1 MKTFFYLIVAWL
13 TISTGFCQ
21 SGKEFLD
28 SGREKIKLHNY
39 GEAITDFSKA
49 IEIEPQ
55 NADAL
60 FLRGTLKFIIDDGP
74 GAIADL
80 DKALEIVSGLNSV
93 VDNQNR
99 MGKETGV
106 KTMNKVIT
114 NNSCI
119 YCHMGYIKAKLD
131 DPLEAISWYNK
142 AIEAN
147 PKRGETWYRRG
158 IVELLTGKKENAC
171 LDLNKAKELGFK
183 QADEALK
190 NYCP

>member
-1 MKTFFYLIVAWL
+1 MKTLFYLIVPWL

-39 GEAITDFSKA
+39 GAAITDFSKA
-49 IEIEPQ
+49 IEIDPQ

-60 FLRGTLKFIIDDGP
+60 FLRGTLKFIIDDSS
-74 GAIADL
+74 GAIEDL
-80 DKALEIVSGLNSV
+80 DKALKIGSGVNTV
-93 VDNQNR
+93 
-99 MGKETGV
+99 
-106 KTMNKVIT
+106 NKVIT

-119 YCHMGYIKAKLD
+119 YCHLGYIKAKLD

-158 IVELLTGKKENAC
+158 IVELLIGKRENGC
-171 LDLNKAKELGFK
+171 IDLGKAKELGFK